1 LGVIWEDCLCY
12 ARLGGCTEKGN
23 SVYFRRPMDAK
34 NILLTL
40 SKKILFGILTILKS
54 RWFLYPF
61 GIMITIFLLGNY
73 VILPWYVYHG
83 GTLNVPDLTGM
94 KVEDAMRRLDELG
107 LVGIQGEVI
116 LDNQFPV
123 GTVVTQNPRPHAV
136 VKYGRHV
143 YLTVCGGEV
152 LVTVPSLRGR
162 SLRDARFALERNG
175 IVLGEVHYAASDSL
189 PANTVMGQTLA
200 PNARV
205 KKGTTIDVV
214 VSVGQGILAL
224 EVPDLTGKSLPEAE
238 RILARLGLKVGSV
251 TYQVNPE
258 LLPHTIVDQ
267 FPLPGSPADSTR
279 RVDLFVVKAGKIQD
293 EN

>member
-1 LGVIWEDCLCY
+1 
-12 ARLGGCTEKGN
+12 
-23 SVYFRRPMDAK
+23 MDAK
-34 NILLTL
+34 KIVHTVSTRLLAGVL
-40 SKKILFGILTILKS
+40 NVLKS
-54 RWFLYPF
+54 RWFLFPV
-61 GIMITIFLLGNY
+61 GGLILIFVLANY

-83 GTLNVPDLTGM
+83 GTLNVPDVTGM
-94 KVEDAMRRLDELG
+94 KVEDAIVRLEEAG
-107 LVGIQGEVI
+107 LVGIQGEMI

-123 GTVVTQNPRPHAV
+123 GTVVAQNPRPNAV

-152 LVTVPSLRGR
+152 LVTVPVLRGR

-189 PANTVMGQTLA
+189 PPNTIMGQTLA
-200 PNARV
+200 PGARV
-205 KKGTTIDVV
+205 KKGATIDVV
-214 VSVGQGILAL
+214 VSVGRGVLAF
-224 EVPDLTGKSLPEAE
+224 EVPDLTGKSLSEAE
-238 RILARLGLKVGSV
+238 RILARMGLKIGSI
-251 TYQVNPE
+251 TFQVNPD
-258 LLPHTIVDQ
+258 LLPNTIVDQ

>member
-1 LGVIWEDCLCY
+1 
-12 ARLGGCTEKGN
+12 
-23 SVYFRRPMDAK
+23 MDATK
-34 NILLTL
+34 TL
-40 SKKILFGILTILKS
+40 QTFSSKILFWILSVLKS
-54 RWFLYPF
+54 RWFVYPI
-61 GIMITIFLLGNY
+61 GGMILILLLANY
-73 VILPWYVYHG
+73 VVLPWYVHHG

-94 KVEDAMRRLDELG
+94 KVEDALARLEEIG

-123 GTVVTQNPRPHAV
+123 GTVVTQNPRPNSV

-152 LVTVPSLRGR
+152 LVSVPSLRGR

-200 PNARV
+200 PGARV
-205 KKGTTIDVV
+205 KKGATIDVV
-214 VSVGQGILAL
+214 VSVGHGVLAF
-224 EVPDLTGKSLPEAE
+224 EVPDLTGKSLGEAE
-238 RILARLGLKVGSV
+238 RILARMGLKIGTV
-251 TYQVNPE
+251 TYQINPE
-258 LLPHTIVDQ
+258 LLPNTIVDQ

-279 RVDLFVVKAGKIQD
+279 RVDLFVVKAGRIQD